1 MTAKIINFGSINVDH
16 IYQVPHFV
24 APGETLASTSLR
36 TVLGGKGANQSVAVA
51 RAGVAVAH
59 VGQIG
64 AQDAWALDE
73 LKQAGVDTKAIKLVD
88 GASGHA
94 IIQVTPAGENAIV
107 LHGGANLDC
116 RLTALE
122 KTLSAHTNAEYL
134 LLQNE
139 CNLVPEALDLASA
152 RGLKIALNPAPM
164 TESIKALPLEKLDLL
179 VVNEVEGRALSRKS
193 SSEMNGANNTEDIL
207 AQLESLATNADI
219 VLTLGSEGAVMSHLG
234 QRYHQPAR
242 DVVTVDTTGA
252 GDTFVGYFLAGIVDD
267 LDPHTNLARACDA
280 AALAV
285 TKKGAIPSIPN
296 LLDVTACTD

>member
-59 VGQIG
+59 VGQIS

-73 LKQAGVDTKAIKLVD
+73 LKRAGVDTQAIKLMD

-107 LHGGANLDC
+107 LHGGANRNC
-116 RLTALE
+116 RLSAL
-122 KTLSAHTNAEYL
+122 KKALSAHANAEYL

-139 CNLVPEALDLASA
+139 CNLVPEALDLAST

-164 TESIKALPLEKLDLL
+164 TESIKALPLDRLDLL
-179 VVNEVEGRALSRKS
+179 VVNEVEGRALS
-193 SSEMNGANNTEDIL
+193 GASDTKDIL
-207 AQLESLATNADI
+207 ARLESLASTTDI
-219 VLTLGSEGAVMSHLG
+219 VLSLGSEGAVLSKHG
-234 QRYHQPAR
+234 QRYHQQAR
-242 DVVTVDTTGA
+242 DVATVDTTGA
-252 GDTFVGYFLAGIVDD
+252 GDTFVGYFLAGIVDN

-285 TKKGAIPSIPN
+285 TMEGAIPSIPN
-296 LLDVTACTD
+296 LSDVTACTE